1 MTTRS
6 TIAGIASAVVAGALV
21 IATPAHAS
29 SGAPQPAA
37 RRSARV
43 QPAVPETVELSVM
56 SQNIFYGG
64 DDYDLTTGDFCPVS
78 DGCPQALTRLA
89 AVIKQ
94 AGADVVGVQEAE
106 RNTRRLANLLGWYA
120 SPRAHV
126 ISRFPIVDPPHS
138 GGVYVFVEPT
148 PGRVLAVA
156 NVHLPS
162 TPYGP
167 YEVRDGATKTH
178 VLRVERTLRM
188 PAIVGPVGVLKRLMA
203 RGIPVVLTGDFNSP
217 SHLDWTPAV
226 SAVRS
231 QVPYPV
237 VWPVSKALADAGLI
251 DSYRDVHPDPVATP
265 GFTWTPGGPET
276 DPHEVFDRIDWV
288 LHSGGIT
295 TAASR
300 LVGETGGADVDVAVT
315 PPYPSDHRGV
325 VSTLDVNLAPSPVLV
340 SVSTRRVTSHR
351 PITVTFHAP
360 GHSGEQV
367 RLVRHRLSGG
377 RHVVAAKSTAPAGAV
392 DGQLVFS
399 RHLKPGRYDAE
410 LRSAGG
416 RTLSSTAFW
425 VYRPGSHATVSTSRR
440 SYAVGQPIK
449 IHWTRAPGMALDWI
463 GVFRCHPTK
472 CAGNGGYL
480 LYTYTR
486 TTIVGHGRI
495 GPSAAT
501 LEGAKKW
508 PLRPGT
514 YVARLLIDDS
524 YISIGHS
531 RRFTIH

>member
-1 MTTRS
+1 MTSRS
-6 TIAGIASAVVAGALV
+6 TIAGITSAVLAGALV
-21 IATPAHAS
+21 FVTPAYAS
-29 SGAPQPAA
+29 NSAPEPAA
-37 RRSARV
+37 RQSANV
-43 QPAVPETVELSVM
+43 QSAVPQTVELSVM

-106 RNTRRLANLLGWYA
+106 RNTRRLARLLGWYA

-148 PGRVLAVA
+148 PGQVLAVA

-167 YEVRDGATKTH
+167 YEVRDGATKQH
-178 VLRVERTLRM
+178 VLKVERTLRM
-188 PAIVGPVGVLKRLMA
+188 PAIVGPLAVLKRLTA

-237 VWPVSKALADAGLI
+237 VWPVSKTLADAGLI
-251 DSYRDVHPDPVATP
+251 DSYRDAHPDPVATP

-295 TAASR
+295 TLASK

-315 PPYPSDHRGV
+315 PPYPTDHRGV

-351 PITVTFHAP
+351 PIAVTFHAP
-360 GHSGEQV
+360 GHAGEQV
-367 RLVRHRLSGG
+367 RLVRHRPSGG
-377 RHVVAAKSTAPAGAV
+377 RHVVASKSTGPAGVV

-399 RHLKPGRYDAE
+399 RRLKPGRYDAK
-410 LRSAGG
+410 LRSADG
-416 RTLSSTAFW
+416 RTLSSAAFW
-425 VYRPGSHATVSTSRR
+425 VYRPGSHATVSTNHR

-449 IHWTRAPGMALDWI
+449 IHWTRAPGMGLDWI
-463 GVFRCHPTK
+463 GIFRCRPAK
-472 CAGNGGYL
+472 CAGNGAYL